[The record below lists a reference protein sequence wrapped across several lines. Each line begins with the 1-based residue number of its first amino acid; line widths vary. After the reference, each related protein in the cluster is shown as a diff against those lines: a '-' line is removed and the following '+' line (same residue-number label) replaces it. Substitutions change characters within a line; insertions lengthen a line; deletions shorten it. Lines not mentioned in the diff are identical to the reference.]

1 MAGMRMC
8 TASIARRQTEMVRC
22 LNRLRR
28 SGLVSSA
35 EPMSSA
41 AAKRCTTMARTTP
54 TVGDTLGRPAEV
66 AESSN
71 RRGHQPA
78 CGLSRELPYPVVHL
92 IPGIKGWV
100 GSAINCNR
108 ARPLA
113 ES

>member
-1 MAGMRMC
+1 MGKKPFTPEQRE
-8 TASIARRQTEMVRC
+8 RRRAYVKAWRAEHREHSPPA
-22 LNRLRR
+22 NRN
-28 SGLVSSA
+28 GEV
-35 EPMSSA
+35 PH
-41 AAKRCTTMARTTP
+41 CPTMARTAP